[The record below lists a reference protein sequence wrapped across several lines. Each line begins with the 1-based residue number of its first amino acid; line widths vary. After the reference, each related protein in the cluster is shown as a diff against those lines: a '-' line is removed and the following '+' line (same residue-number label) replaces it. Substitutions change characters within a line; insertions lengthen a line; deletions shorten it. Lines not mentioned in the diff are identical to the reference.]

1 MTKPTPSQKPGSD
14 GAISSEQDVDAV
26 TAKMIALAARNGVE
40 TLHVDGAFSDR
51 QAPSLNRR
59 IRGRIYELLI
69 ARRHG
74 DPSRDNDPLTQYVD
88 DLAQGHSGGRTIAAL
103 QGAVA
108 RAVDDFASDQA
119 IDSAT
124 ATKLRKAA
132 VKAAVEAHKTVT
144 RLSLGRSKDEE
155 HDRFA
160 VEFWLRSIPSY
171 WEEPAVSP
179 EFQKMIDSIDSR
191 TGSRPR
197 RIAPA
202 QPERRAAQGHVHR
215 KREPN

>member
-1 MTKPTPSQKPGSD
+1 MTKPPPSQQPGSD
-14 GAISSEQDVDAV
+14 SENPSEQDVDAAI
-26 TAKMIALAARNGVE
+26 AKMIALAARNSVE
-40 TLHVDGAFSDR
+40 DLHAGGAFSDQ

-69 ARRHG
+69 ARRQG
-74 DPSRDNDPLTQYVD
+74 DPSRDDDPLTQYVD
-88 DLAQGHSGGRTIAAL
+88 DFAQGHSGGRAVAAL

-108 RAVDDFASDQA
+108 HAVDAFAADEA
-119 IDSAT
+119 IDAAT

-132 VKAAVEAHKTVT
+132 VKGAVEAHNTVT

-160 VEFWLRSIPSY
+160 VEFWLGSIPSY

-179 EFQKMIDSIDSR
+179 AFQKMLDR
-191 TGSRPR
+191 YEPPGGSTS
-197 RIAPA
+197 
-202 QPERRAAQGHVHR
+202 
-215 KREPN
+215 